1 MDEIQITV
9 SKIGVSKP
17 KVTTENRGRKKGS
30 GQIQR
35 FIETQVIPLLD
46 VINDP
51 VNNGI
56 VQESVCKASWVR
68 YECRFPELEF
78 TFYNPRLVVTE
89 SAHYLGS
96 GDPVEYRWVP
106 AKYAER
112 HDVCITRKQQTE
124 DRPVGVEACR
134 NMTGF
139 VGGVR

>member
-9 SKIGVSKP
+9 SKIGIAKP
-17 KVTTENRGRKKGS
+17 DAPADNRGRKKGS

-56 VQESVCKASWVR
+56 VQESVCKASWAR

-78 TFYNPRLVVTE
+78 TFYNPHKVMTEPGRLASYAST
-89 SAHYLGS
+89 LGQ
-96 GDPVEYRWVP
+96 RWIA
-106 AKYAER
+106 AKYATR

-124 DRPVGVEACR
+124 DRPAVVEACR

-139 VGGVR
+139 LGGVR

>member
-1 MDEIQITV
+1 MNEIQITV
-9 SKIGVSKP
+9 SKIGIAKP
-17 KVTTENRGRKKGS
+17 DAPADKRGRKKGS
-30 GQIQR
+30 GKIQR

-78 TFYNPRLVVTE
+78 TFFNHRKIMDEPGYWRQDGKDLYSE
-89 SAHYLGS
+89 
-96 GDPVEYRWVP
+96 WVQP
-106 AKYAER
+106 KYIER

-124 DRPVGVEACR
+124 DRPAVVEACR

-139 VGGVR
+139 LGGAR